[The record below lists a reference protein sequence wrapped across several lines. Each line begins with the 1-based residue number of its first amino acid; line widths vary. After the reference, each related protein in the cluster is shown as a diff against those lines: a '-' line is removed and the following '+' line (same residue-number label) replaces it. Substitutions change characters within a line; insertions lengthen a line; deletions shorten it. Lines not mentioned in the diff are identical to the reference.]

1 MLSAQQPA
9 DPVRKDSMD
18 VAPNTAVQAS
28 KQPPLGRHAPLPGS
42 RDGLRAVA
50 PSKGSVPSRMVV
62 KMLERKCLRHI
73 EAVHHR
79 DFFEDGAIWTDK
91 DKSWEAKMPF
101 ATEEQMS
108 LPEYVQAW
116 QVLARQYP
124 EYGIHCTGMSTLI
137 EGSSAS
143 VQANLEVTGMPSGVV
158 RRNVSIARFEL
169 VDGKWLATKFTTL
182 PS

>member
-1 MLSAQQPA
+1 MLSAQQLA
-9 DPVRKDSMD
+9 DPLRKGSMD
-18 VAPNTAVQAS
+18 IAPSTALQVAERPS
-28 KQPPLGRHAPLPGS
+28 RGRHAPLAGG

-50 PSKGSVPSRMVV
+50 PTKGSVPSRMIV

-91 DKSWEAKMPF
+91 SESWEAELPF
-101 ATEEQMS
+101 VTEEQMP
-108 LPEYVQAW
+108 LPEYVKAW
-116 QVLARQYP
+116 QVLARRYP
-124 EYGIHCTGMSTLI
+124 DYGLHCIEMSTLI
-137 EGSSAS
+137 EGSSACTH
-143 VQANLEVTGMPSGVV
+143 ANLEVTGMPPGVV